1 MTAQAGSPVA
11 TISVTSKNEPWGE
24 IVLRLFPD
32 VAPRSCE
39 ELRRSGEE
47 GLLQRHDVFTG

>member
-11 TISVTSKNEPWGE
+11 TISVTSKGEAWGE

-32 VAPRSCE
+32 VAPN
-39 ELRRSGEE
+39 
-47 GLLQRHDVFTG
+47 HVKN